1 MRPPS
6 PGDCP
11 AFVKAAPREEGL
23 HKLVAS
29 QATDNAQDS
38 SGQHTVPGGGE
49 LPSVPANKETSTNI
63 QHVASEI
70 TAVKENV
77 TAIDSTNN
85 KNSDDQNKETSKNSD
100 PSTKEPSTNK
110 ISNSTN
116 ITKEVKEYKGEH
128 CEKTSNC

>member
-85 KNSDDQNKETSKNSD
+85 KNSDDQNKETSKN
-100 PSTKEPSTNK
+100 N
-110 ISNSTN
+110 
-116 ITKEVKEYKGEH
+116 GEIEH
-128 CEKTSNC
+128 KSAELSRQSAELRKPPASPATDTAQA